1 MLRRSIKTS
10 YGNASSKLGRVW
22 RRVIRCGRDGIY
34 VYNGGKPHTN
44 FCSQDTL
51 TENNYR
57 LFFGLALDV
66 LIRPWEKL
74 VLGQKYNEVPPL
86 INCSIL
92 SAQICFFF
100 FLSKS
105 IPISL
110 PSSVPSVSIAI
121 YERSRGIFLRKPR
134 LATCAKSS
142 CDSSRSAP
150 FSTSIMYVLIF
161 LIREMTFYSV
171 MLMVVWC
178 SIRAM

>member
-22 RRVIRCGRDGIY
+22 RRVIRCGRDEIY

-86 INCSIL
+86 IRRSVL
-92 SAQICFFF
+92 STQIFS
-100 FLSKS
+100 SKF
-105 IPISL
+105 IFTSL
-110 PSSVPSVSIAI
+110 PSSVPSASIAT